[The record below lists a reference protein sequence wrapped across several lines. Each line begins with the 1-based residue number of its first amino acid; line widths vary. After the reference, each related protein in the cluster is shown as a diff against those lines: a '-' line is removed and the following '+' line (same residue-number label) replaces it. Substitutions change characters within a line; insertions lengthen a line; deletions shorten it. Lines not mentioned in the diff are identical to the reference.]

1 MNGLS
6 LSSTANL
13 NLRMKETQQALGS
26 VYLNTEC
33 GLQCP
38 EENYMERGSYFQT
51 QGWAEGIQKDSK
63 QGTKKKKLQKKEIPP
78 KVCLHICTDHDNIM
92 PFQCP
97 LRNASWSTH

>member
-6 LSSTANL
+6 LASTANL

-63 QGTKKKKLQKKEIPP
+63 QGTKKKKLQKYEN
-78 KVCLHICTDHDNIM
+78 T
-92 PFQCP
+92 
-97 LRNASWSTH
+97 